1 MNIILAVADD
11 RAICESLRAALPK
24 TDLVLIENSV
34 EDALRRLIS
43 VQADA
48 ILIDDAP
55 HLGRKALADLLG
67 AAPATPMIVLSSR
80 GDGET
85 LASFTLL
92 GARACVVKPFSCDA
106 LAGAI
111 ERCLVQRPAMAP
123 GQPAPAQAPSVAAA
137 IGQHQMALRWM
148 TRTTG
153 LIEDTTRLTQAIVDA
168 AVDIFDAVRSAVLL
182 QTNGNVRCVSSHGIP
197 QNVVAPLRFTFSS
210 GLMRHL
216 EETACLFDRL
226 AAREAPGAAKDM
238 HVLGARLA
246 APILGGG
253 RVCGAILLGDKAS
266 GLDYS
271 PEERDL
277 LTIIARYASSCME
290 KAKHYRD
297 VSRQQGRLDAILA
310 NISAGVVTVRPD
322 KTISMMNESA
332 ERILQIRAQDVLGR
346 SVQKLGSAFADA
358 VLRSLAEGTPA
369 LRREIHD
376 LAINARLG
384 LSVTPIGAE
393 GAVVIFSIIPAADGG
408 ESGTGENLLASPVWE
423 FLASRVAQEIKNPL
437 VAINT
442 FAQLLPRK
450 YDSKEFRE
458 EFSDIVQKEVA
469 RINDVVEALF
479 EFARHPRASVR
490 PTNLNETVKGILDGF
505 EAELKERSI
514 KLETAYDKDATDV
527 NLDPELFSRA
537 LKIVV
542 RNSIDAMESGGTLSV
557 FTRRDNG
564 NCELVVKDTGP
575 GVKPKDTARV
585 FMPFFSTKERGMGLG
600 LTMAIRIMH
609 EHEGELKLIPQ
620 SDEGGGFSFHLPSAN

>member
-24 TDLVLIENSV
+24 TDLVLIENTV
-34 EDALRRLIS
+34 EDALRRLVS

-55 HLGRKALADLLG
+55 NLGRKALGALLG
-67 AAPATPMIVLSSR
+67 AAPTTPLIVLSSR

-85 LASFTLL
+85 LASYTLL
-92 GARACVVKPFSCDA
+92 GARACIVKPFSCAA
-106 LAGAI
+106 LTGAI
-111 ERCLVQRPAMAP
+111 DECLAQRPPVPAGP
-123 GQPAPAQAPSVAAA
+123 PYSTRGAPAAAA
-137 IGQHQMALRWM
+137 IAQHQMALRWM

-153 LIEDTTRLTQAIVDA
+153 LIEDANRLTQSIVDA
-168 AVDIFDAVRSAVLL
+168 TVDIFDAVRSAVLL
-182 QTNGNVRCVSSHGIP
+182 QTNGHVRCVSSHGIP
-197 QNVVAPLRFTFSS
+197 QNIVTPLRFTFSS

-216 EETACLFDRL
+216 DETACLFDRL
-226 AAREAPGAAKDM
+226 GPRETSGAAKDM

-246 APILGGG
+246 APILSGG

-266 GLDYS
+266 GMDYS

-290 KAKHYRD
+290 KARHYRD
-297 VSRQQGRLDAILA
+297 VARQQGRLDAILA

-332 ERILQIRAQDVLGR
+332 ERILQIRAEEVLGR

-358 VLRSLAEGTPA
+358 VLRSLADGTPT
-369 LRREIHD
+369 LRHEIRD
-376 LAINARLG
+376 VAVNARLG

-393 GAVVIFSIIPAADGG
+393 GAVVIFSILPAQETG
-408 ESGTGENLLASPVWE
+408 ESGSEENLLSSPVWE
-423 FLASRVAQEIKNPL
+423 YLASRVAQEIKNPL

-450 YDSKEFRE
+450 YDSTEFRE
-458 EFSDIVQKEVA
+458 EFSGVVQKEVA

-490 PTNLNETVKGILDGF
+490 PTNLNETVQGILRGF

-514 KLETAYDKDATDV
+514 KLETAYDKNATDV

-542 RNSIDAMESGGTLSV
+542 QNSIDAMESGGILRV

-575 GVKPKDTARV
+575 GIKPNDSAHV

-600 LTMAIRIMH
+600 LTMAIRIMQ

-620 SDEGGGFSFHLPSAN
+620 SDEGGGFSFNLPSAN